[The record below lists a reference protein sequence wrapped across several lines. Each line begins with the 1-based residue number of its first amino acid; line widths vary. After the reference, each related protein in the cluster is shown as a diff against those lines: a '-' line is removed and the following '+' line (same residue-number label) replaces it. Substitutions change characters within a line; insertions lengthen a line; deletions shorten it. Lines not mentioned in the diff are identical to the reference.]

1 MIVEEVRGGDF
12 TGKIQN
18 WKGTEGIR
26 SDTCGKK
33 A

>member
-12 TGKIQN
+12 SGNIRN
-18 WKGTEGIR
+18 WKTEGIR